1 MNNTETK
8 YKNPTWVEKNL
19 GISKSRQA
27 RLRCDGKLSYHKFNS
42 FVYYDINVLEQ
53 MIEDGKVC

>member
-1 MNNTETK
+1 MTNTETK

-27 RLRCDGKLSYHKFNS
+27 RLRFYTLCYL
-42 FVYYDINVLEQ
+42 
-53 MIEDGKVC
+53 